1 MGGSRA
7 ALISKIQTVC
17 RDLFLSGLID
27 SHSGN
32 VSVRRGKNILI
43 KKTGAQLRHFSKSDF
58 VEFPLKSLSH
68 PGVSSD
74 YLTHRKIYLEVPQA
88 QAILH
93 AHPPTAVALSLY
105 LNEIKTVDLEGH
117 YYLPRIPV
125 VSVNYKTYAEET
137 RRKLPEVLRKYPV
150 AVVRGHGTF
159 AHGKDLDEALKWT
172 TLVEQV
178 SKILFY
184 SSLYKKLIT

>member
-1 MGGSRA
+1 MAGSRA
-7 ALISKIQTVC
+7 RLIAKIQTVC

-43 KKTGAQLRHFSKSDF
+43 KKTGAQLRCFSKSDF

-74 YLTHRKIYLEVPQA
+74 YLTHRRIYLEVPQA

-93 AHPPTAVALSLY
+93 AHPPTAVALSLF
-105 LNEIKTVDLEGH
+105 LKEIKTVDLEGH
-117 YYLPRIPV
+117 YYLPKIPV
-125 VSVNYKTYAEET
+125 VAVRYETYAEDT
-137 RRKLPEVLRKYPV
+137 RRKLPGVLKKYPV
-150 AVVRGHGTF
+150 AVIRGHGTF
-159 AHGKDLDEALKWT
+159 ARGRDLDEALKWT
-172 TLVEQV
+172 TLVEHV
-178 SKILFY
+178 SKIYFLSHLFKQI
-184 SSLYKKLIT
+184 S

>member
-1 MGGSRA
+1 MTGSRA
-7 ALISKIQTVC
+7 RVISKIQTVC

-32 VSVRRGKNILI
+32 VSMRLGKNILI

-58 VEFPLKSLSH
+58 VKFPLKALSH

-93 AHPPTAVALSLY
+93 AHPPTAVALSLF
-105 LNEIKTVDLEGH
+105 LKEIKTVDLEGH

-125 VSVNYKTYAEET
+125 VSVDYRTYAEDT
-137 RRKLPEVLRKYPV
+137 RRKLPDVLKKYPV
-150 AVVRGHGTF
+150 AVIRGHGTF

-172 TLVEQV
+172 TLVEHV
-178 SKILFY
+178 SKIYFLSRLF
-184 SSLYKKLIT
+184 KKIS

>member
-1 MGGSRA
+1 MKEERSK
-7 ALISKIQTVC
+7 LISKIRTVC

-32 VSVRRGKNILI
+32 VSLRRGKNILI
-43 KKTGAQLRHFSKSDF
+43 KKTGAQLRDFSEGDF
-58 VEFPLKSLSH
+58 VEFPLEKTFH
-68 PGVSSD
+68 PNVSTD
-74 YLTHRKIYLEVPQA
+74 YLTHRRIYLEVPGA
-88 QAILH
+88 QAVLH
-93 AHPPTAVALSLY
+93 AHPPTAVALSLF
-105 LNEIKTVDLEGH
+105 LKEIKTVDLEGH

-137 RRKLPEVLRKYPV
+137 RRKLPAVLKKYPV

-159 AHGKDLDEALKWT
+159 ARGKDLDEALKWT
-172 TLVEQV
+172 TLVEHV

-184 SSLYKKLIT
+184 SSLYKKLLT